1 MKLAWFNTQS
11 TSKTPAFPVE
21 ERLDRLE
28 AAHRALTLEWEDTY
42 ERIMRTLRRL
52 NKRAQDARLLA
63 EKEEAETSQDAPG
76 PTISNPLG
84 LDPIS
89 LAVHARRARVPPR
102 IDGR

>member
-1 MKLAWFNTQS
+1 MKLAWFNTVS
-11 TSKTPAFPVE
+11 TSKTPALPVE

-52 NKRAQDARLLA
+52 NKRAQDARLLG
-63 EKEEAETSQDAPG
+63 EKEEAQLPLG
-76 PTISNPLG
+76 PTNDNPLG

-89 LAVHARRARVPPR
+89 LAIHNRRARVPPR

>member
-1 MKLAWFNTQS
+1 MKLAWFNKES
-11 TSKTPAFPVE
+11 TSKTPTSPVE

-63 EKEEAETSQDAPG
+63 EKEEAENAQDAPG
-76 PTISNPLG
+76 STNANPLG

-89 LAVHARRARVPPR
+89 LAIHNRRARVPPR

>member
-52 NKRAQDARLLA
+52 NKRAQDARLLN
-63 EKEEAETSQDAPG
+63 EKEEALSQDAPG

-89 LAVHARRARVPPR
+89 LAIHNRRARVPPR